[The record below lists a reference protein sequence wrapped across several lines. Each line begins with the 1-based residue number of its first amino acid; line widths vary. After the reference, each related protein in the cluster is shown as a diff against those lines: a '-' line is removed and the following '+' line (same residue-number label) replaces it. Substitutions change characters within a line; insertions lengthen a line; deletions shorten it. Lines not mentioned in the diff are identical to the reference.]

1 MFNEAMIGMSAVYG
15 RQIGCYVA
23 RDITTGCRAIAT
35 SPDIYTDSTLMRG
48 AHRGN
53 IPPPSS
59 CYVCQMRNFCIAVA
73 ALMHSS
79 HSRYIRL
86 HQQRKVMGDDGFQ
99 K

>member
-53 IPPPSS
+53 IPPPLFMLRLSDAQFLYS
-59 CYVCQMRNFCIAVA
+59 RSRANALLAFAV
-73 ALMHSS
+73 HSS
-79 HSRYIRL
+79 SSAE
-86 HQQRKVMGDDGFQ
+86 KGDG
-99 K
+99 